1 MPLAETRPAPAH
13 LLDALTRERLVE
25 VGRALGVA
33 VPGTAK
39 KDRQVEVLLG
49 ERPEFSRL
57 LELLHRDELKGACR
71 AAGVDD
77 SGRARGE
84 LVRRLLAAR
93 GEEAGAVPPPGSAR
107 ASRAGE
113 DDQVPRP
120 GDVVRVRHREYLVE
134 GVVAPGESRLGPAV
148 SAHRVRLVGLDDD
161 AQGRPLEVLWEL
173 ELGARRLDP
182 ERQGLGIPRA
192 LDPPGRFGAY
202 LATLRWHGVT
212 ATDGRLLQAPFR
224 AGIKIKTHQL
234 VPLERALELPRANLF
249 IADDVGL
256 GKTIEAGL
264 ILEELRLRQRV
275 NLVLVACPAAICRQW
290 QDELWKRFGLWFEIM
305 GRELIA
311 RRRQERGYGV
321 NPWSTHERFIVS
333 HSLLRRPE
341 IRDPLLHHLGE
352 RAGKSLLILD
362 EAHVAAPAG
371 AGRYAVDSQI
381 TTVLRDVAPRF
392 ENRLFLSATPH
403 NGHSNSFSALLE
415 ILDPQRFLRGV
426 PVTARQRDPVMI
438 RRLKSDLEEIGC
450 ESFPRRHVVRLELR
464 SQAGAWSAAAFD
476 SASPEAPPEGL
487 SLGAAEPF
495 EIDLAER
502 LLAYSALLPAGR
514 RGRLIRVRLQQRL
527 LSSVASFHRTLA
539 VHARYAAAGEIR
551 EREAA
556 EELAQ
561 PGLYEPEDL
570 ADLSDDPDDEDLAAR
585 EDAAVAEAS
594 KAAGSAA
601 AESRAALDDLLR
613 RAAQTRDLPDAKAR
627 YLVAWIARNQCPAVR
642 LGGAADEAPRE
653 ARRWSDR
660 RVIVFTEFV
669 DTLHYL
675 ERLLRAA
682 LEGTDRGEERI
693 LLFRGGLDDARRDEI
708 QRAWN
713 APPGENP
720 VRLLLATDA
729 AREGVNLQGA
739 CHDLFHYDVPW
750 NPARLEQRNGRIDRT
765 LQPER
770 DVYCRYFVYR
780 ERPEDRVL
788 DALVK
793 KVEVIRREVGSLGTV
808 LLDRIEKALENGL
821 DEKSLD
827 RLDPEKTSEESAVP
841 GLAGLQP
848 GLLEAPT
855 EGTEGRALAS
865 RATVAAELETVRERK
880 NLERQID
887 RVGKLLD
894 RSRAESGFA
903 PDLLRRALDEA
914 LALEGRAPLLPLD
927 PAASGAY
934 RLPPLPES
942 WAGTLDALRPPRGR
956 EESLSEW
963 RRRPP
968 RPVVF
973 TAPDRMTEEAVHLHL
988 EHPLV
993 ARLLSRFRDPGFAAE
1008 RLGRVTALVDEESAR
1023 LHAVAFG
1030 RLSLFGAGATRLHD
1044 RLVAVA
1050 VALPELA
1057 EGATPPAA
1065 VAFEPLSEGDEKRL
1079 IDRLWRRLESASARD
1094 EIPAGARA
1102 RLLAAAAP
1110 TFAALWKEI
1119 EPEAEG
1125 LAHQAEDQLAA
1136 RGRREAE
1143 ELRAL
1148 LVEQRA
1154 AAERGLSPQLRI
1166 EFSAAEV
1173 HERRQW
1179 ENDRR
1184 HLETRLAAIDREI
1197 EREPRDLEALYRI
1210 QLRRLSPV
1218 GLVYLWPAGR

>member
-1 MPLAETRPAPAH
+1 MPLPETRPAPEH
-13 LLDALTRERLVE
+13 LLDALSRERLVE

-57 LELLHRDELKGACR
+57 LDLLHRDELKAACR
-71 AAGVDD
+71 ATGVDD

-84 LVRRLLAAR
+84 LVRRLLLAR
-93 GEEAGAVPPPGSAR
+93 GEEGGVALRSGAAPE
-107 ASRAGE
+107 GE
-113 DDQVPRP
+113 DGIPRP

-134 GVVAPGESRLGPAV
+134 RVLAPEVGRSGPAV

-305 GRELIA
+305 GRDLIA

-321 NPWSTHERFIVS
+321 NPWATHDRFIVS
-333 HSLLRRPE
+333 HALLRRPE

-426 PVTARQRDPVMI
+426 PVTPAQRDRVMV

-450 ESFPRRHVVRLELR
+450 ETFPRRHVVRLELR

-476 SASPEAPPEGL
+476 SASPEAPPEDS

-527 LSSVASFHRTLA
+527 LSSVEAFHRTLR
-539 VHARYAAAGEIR
+539 VHARHV
-551 EREAA
+551 AA
-556 EELAQ
+556 EEAEDLAP
-561 PGLYEPEDL
+561 PGLFEPEDL

-585 EDAAVAEAS
+585 DDAAVAEAS
-594 KAAGSAA
+594 KSAGSPL
-601 AESRAALDDLLR
+601 AESRTALDELLR
-613 RAAQTRDLPDAKAR
+613 RAALARDLPDAKAR
-627 YLVAWIARNQCPAVR
+627 YLVAWIAQNLCPAVR
-642 LGGAADEAPRE
+642 LGGAADDASRE

-669 DTLHYL
+669 DTLNYL
-675 ERLLRAA
+675 KRLLETAFDR
-682 LEGTDRGEERI
+682 TDRGEERI

-720 VRLLLATDA
+720 VRILLATDA

-788 DALVK
+788 DALVR

-808 LLDRIEKALENGL
+808 LLDQIEKALENGL
-821 DEKSLD
+821 DESAF
-827 RLDPEKTSEESAVP
+827 PENASAAGAFP
-841 GLAGLQP
+841 GRAGLQP
-848 GLLEAPT
+848 GIFEAPT
-855 EGTEGRALAS
+855 EGTEGKALAS
-865 RATVAAELETVRERK
+865 RATVTAELEGARERK

-914 LALEGRAPLLPLD
+914 LALEGRAPLSPLD

-973 TAPDRMTEEAVHLHL
+973 EAPDRMTEEAVHLHL

-1008 RLGRVTALVDEESAR
+1008 RLGRVTALVDQESAR

-1079 IDRLWRRLESASARD
+1079 VERLWRRLETASSLE
-1094 EIPAGARA
+1094 EIPAGACA

-1119 EPEAEG
+1119 EQEADG

-1154 AAERGLSPQLRI
+1154 AAERGLSPQMRI
-1166 EFSAAEV
+1166 EFSASEV

-1179 ENDRR
+1179 ENDRH

-1197 EREPRDLEALYRI
+1197 EREPRDLEDLYRI

-1218 GLVYLWPAGR
+1218 GLVYFWPAGR